1 MSPVYKVSGGGNDF
15 LALAAPEREPSADEI
30 RSWCARGLS
39 FGADGLFTLQR
50 VAAVPPAG
58 AAPPPSSAPLPAD
71 ADLPGDVRMR
81 YWNADG
87 LPAALCING
96 TRCAARLALH
106 LGWAK
111 DRFRITTDAGT
122 FAARAVAPT
131 EIALQLPAPENV
143 PRRRILEIAGR
154 AHEGWFVTVGVP
166 HFVLVWP
173 ESLANA
179 PVAELG
185 GALRAHPEFA
195 PGGTNVDFVRFPTS
209 NRMEIRSF
217 ERGVE
222 AETLAC
228 GTGVLAATAVGLL
241 LNLARLPLSAST
253 LGGFTLTVDGQTVDS
268 ALRNWSLAGDA
279 RILGSVEL
287 TPEAGLPPPPAPR
300 WSA

>member
-1 MSPVYKVSGGGNDF
+1 MTTVYKVSGGGNDF

-39 FGADGLFTLQR
+39 FGADGVFTLQR
-50 VAAVPPAG
+50 STA
-58 AAPPPSSAPLPAD
+58 
-71 ADLPGDVRMR
+71 GDVRMR

-87 LPAALCING
+87 QSAALCLNG

-106 LGWAK
+106 LGWAHG
-111 DRFRITTDAGT
+111 RFRVETDAGA

-131 EIALQLPAPENV
+131 EIALELPAPEEL
-143 PRRRILEIAGR
+143 PRMRRLEVDGR
-154 AHEGWFVTVGVP
+154 TCEGWFVTVGVP
-166 HFVLVWP
+166 HLVLVWP
-173 ESLANA
+173 ESLAHA
-179 PVAELG
+179 PVQELG
-185 GALRAHPEFA
+185 AKLRAHGEFQPA
-195 PGGTNVDFVRFPTS
+195 GTNVDFVRFPS
-209 NRMEIRSF
+209 PHQMEIRSL

-241 LNLARLPLSAST
+241 LNLAKLPLAAST
-253 LGGFTLTVDGQTVDS
+253 RGGFTLTVDGQTVDS

-279 RILGSVEL
+279 RILGGVEL
-287 TPEAGLPPPPAPR
+287 TPEAGLPAPAAPR